1 MIGAE
6 VDIRNAD
13 LRMKPRLSVAL
24 VTAPL
29 AAWIAIAVPSDARS
43 CRHNSGHNCFR
54 LPATLNFSSVP
65 EISNDIVGN
74 QPRARPQQKPPIE
87 PQPVANPYT
96 GPMIGVES
104 RSGAP
109 IVGYYWSIH

>member
-1 MIGAE
+1 
-6 VDIRNAD
+6 
-13 LRMKPRLSVAL
+13 MKPRLSVAL

-74 QPRARPQQKPPIE
+74 QPRARPQQKPPID
-87 PQPVANPYT
+87 PQPAANPYT

>member
-1 MIGAE
+1 
-6 VDIRNAD
+6 
-13 LRMKPRLSVAL
+13 MKPRLSVAL

-65 EISNDIVGN
+65 EISNDIAGN
-74 QPRARPQQKPPIE
+74 QPHARPRQKPPID
-87 PQPVANPYT
+87 PQPAANPYT